1 MKTDPRVTSFCIQK
15 RINGAETIK
24 RAPPKYFL
32 HRETTALV
40 SAVLLAVATVRE
52 AGLAALRTTPRP
64 RLSHIRVHRACRL
77 VCVCTPGKL
86 LHAGS
91 GHLDPGLSMSKCH

>member
-1 MKTDPRVTSFCIQK
+1 MHLTGVGVARVAGRPVVKTDPRVTSFCIQK

-52 AGLAALRTTPRP
+52 AGLAGL
-64 RLSHIRVHRACRL
+64 LMLIL
-77 VCVCTPGKL
+77 LPGMTL
-86 LHAGS
+86 GAIVMDRRSRNS
-91 GHLDPGLSMSKCH
+91 G